1 MNIKEQFEL
10 LKTDG
15 EIGYYT
21 HCELTQIFGMRK
33 EDKTLFNI
41 YTLIVFQD
49 KSYEQTETKF
59 LTKKL
64 LPINEEILCGVLQ
77 SIFSIEE
84 VIKFFDLLH
93 QTNRYVLDNKDC
105 QIDVLKFLDK
115 QFIVNSN
122 SNDSPQINNILKNNF
137 HNGSYIIEGFSLNK
151 NSVSCLSTDP
161 VKLNAISEKISEI
174 LPIKISNVS
183 DRLGNV
189 IFQFPINIF
198 RTKVSCDKDD
208 KKLYL
213 HLELHGKYSLP
224 DYLQITAINKFDN
237 TIVDFSSKNLTSEQE
252 QIEVNAFGIVELSI
266 VNSKNNLVLFYD
278 YVSFS
283 SLVEFNINLLSHQA
297 RCFST
302 GGELQ
307 KVPVYSQNNF
317 NTGQQQSL
325 HERKIISQR
334 KYEEQQ
340 NDLAKTKDFI
350 QYYGDYSQKAVDDIR
365 SLIVK
370 NSDNGVYLWDPYLS
384 AVDIKTTL
392 YFAPKRGITLRAISG
407 LKQNSSKSNEV
418 SIMRADFESDDKHF
432 LFLNLE
438 VRARIGSH
446 GYDFHDR
453 FLIFPKDKPLVWSL
467 GISVNQL
474 GKSHHILQ
482 KVSNPQ
488 HILNAF
494 NKLWDELN
502 YPECIVWKS

>member
-1 MNIKEQFEL
+1 MNIKEQFDL

-21 HCELTQIFGMRK
+21 HCELTQIFGIRK
-33 EDKTLFNI
+33 EDKTPFNI

-49 KSYEQTETKF
+49 KSYEPTEPKF

-64 LPINEEILCGVLQ
+64 LPINEGISCGVLQ

-93 QTNRYVLDNKDC
+93 QTNRYILDNKDC
-105 QIDVLKFLDK
+105 QIDVLRFLDK
-115 QFIVNSN
+115 QFIVSSN
-122 SNDSPQINNILKNNF
+122 SNDPPQINCLLKNNF
-137 HNGSYIIEGFSLNK
+137 HNGSYIIEGFSLSK
-151 NSVSCLSTDP
+151 NNVSCLSTNP

-183 DRLGNV
+183 DRLGNI

-198 RTKVSCDKDD
+198 RTKVNCDKDD

-213 HLELHGKYSLP
+213 HLELHNKYSLP
-224 DYLQITAINKFDN
+224 DYLQATAINKFDN
-237 TIVDFSSKNLTSEQE
+237 TIVDFSSKKLTSEE
-252 QIEVNAFGIVELSI
+252 DQIEVNTFGIVELFI
-266 VNSKNNLVLFYD
+266 VSTRNNLLLFCD
-278 YVSFS
+278 CVSFFS
-283 SLVEFNINLLSHQA
+283 SFEFKMDLLSHQP
-297 RCFST
+297 RCFSI
-302 GGELQ
+302 GAELH
-307 KVPVYSQNNF
+307 KVSIYSQNNF
-317 NTGQQQSL
+317 NAGQQQNL
-325 HERKIISQR
+325 HERTIISQR

-340 NDLAKTKDFI
+340 NDLEKTKDFI
-350 QYYGDYSQKAVDDIR
+350 QYYGDYPQKAIDDIR

-384 AVDIKTTL
+384 AVDIKNTL
-392 YFAPKRGITLRAISG
+392 YFAPKVGTKLKAISG
-407 LKQNSSKSNEV
+407 FKQDSNKNNILNS
-418 SIMRADFESDDKHF
+418 MRMDFESDDKHF

-438 VRARIGSH
+438 VRARIGNH

-453 FLIFPKDKPLVWSL
+453 FLIFPKEKPLVWSL

-502 YPECIVWKS
+502 HPECIVWKS